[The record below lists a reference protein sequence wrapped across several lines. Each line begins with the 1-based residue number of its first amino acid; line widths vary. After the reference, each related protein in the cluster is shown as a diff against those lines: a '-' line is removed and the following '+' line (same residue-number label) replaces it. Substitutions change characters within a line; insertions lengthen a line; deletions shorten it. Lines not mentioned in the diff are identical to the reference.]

1 MVSAGEETFRVK
13 PGLRG
18 TLSALRNVRGHD
30 LRVNE
35 DDIVRA
41 FENGKGCQVHVRVLG
56 EIPGQEKVST
66 LRAAGL
72 TTGNADSRSRTQS
85 GGSHERT

>member
-1 MVSAGEETFRVK
+1 MVRAGEETFHVK

-18 TLSALRNVRGHD
+18 TLSALRNVRGHN
-30 LRVNE
+30 LRVSE

-41 FENGKGCQVHVRVLG
+41 FENGKGCQACVRVPG
-56 EIPGQEKVST
+56 EISEREKVST
-66 LRAAGL
+66 RRPTRHGDF
-72 TTGNADSRSRTQS
+72 GSRTQS